1 MCFFSLP
8 NEIAVTAKQRASIG
22 VYSGLIGMINLV
34 LGLVIPVVLLTGQE
48 GTHPLF
54 VPVIITIGLGS
65 SLLLFITSFGIKEN
79 LFAQLQKHEGFIEG
93 LKLMLKNKP
102 FWLLMIPVFLL
113 GIIYPIILMGLLYYI
128 DYIISGQDPIY
139 MLIGLIIGI
148 ILGMIINL
156 KKIAKWQPKK
166 LINKP
171 IWLSKGDIQ
180 Y

>member
-1 MCFFSLP
+1 RP
-8 NEIAVTAKQRASIG
+8 YPIPINRNEIAANIEL
-22 VYSGLIGMINLV
+22 YPIINSR
-34 LGLVIPVVLLTGQE
+34 
-48 GTHPLF
+48 THPLF

-79 LFAQLQKHEGFIEG
+79 LFAQLQEHEGFIEG
-93 LKLMLKNKP
+93 LKLTLKNKP
-102 FWLLMIPVFLL
+102 FWLLMIPAFLL
-113 GIIYPIILMGLLYYI
+113 GIIYPIILTGLLYYI

-166 LINKP
+166 TMMMNAYSSTAGLVLLFIIGYNSMLAA
-171 IWLSKGDIQ
+171 ISFLFIGIG
-180 Y
+180 